1 LIALS
6 SKLFNPKTNCH
17 LYKLQGHF
25 LGLKSVKVMKIDPI
39 TANDFIA
46 VYREF
51 LLDLYESSETEKVH
65 KKLTEKLVIG
75 RRQFAENRDLLKVFL
90 EKNNKFNFPKET
102 ISAIENIEIAKWV
115 YLRDTRYYSVLLNI
129 DGLSGYGVLGLNDK
143 IKEIVGQSGV
153 VIETGVM
160 PLKGNFVS
168 DGLIL
173 SLADLGSNYKNEF
186 NVKFR
191 ELKESKKFK
200 TKANV
205 SSQ

>member
-1 LIALS
+1 
-6 SKLFNPKTNCH
+6 
-17 LYKLQGHF
+17 
-25 LGLKSVKVMKIDPI
+25 MKIDPI

-65 KKLTEKLVIG
+65 KKLTEKLVIA
-75 RRQFAENRDLLKVFL
+75 RRLFSENRDLLKVFL
-90 EKNNKFNFPKET
+90 EKKNIVNFPREI

-173 SLADLGSNYKNEF
+173 SLADLGPNYKKEF
-186 NVKFR
+186 NVKLR
-191 ELKESKKFK
+191 ELKEIKKFK
-200 TKANV
+200 TKV

>member
-1 LIALS
+1 
-6 SKLFNPKTNCH
+6 
-17 LYKLQGHF
+17 
-25 LGLKSVKVMKIDPI
+25 MKIDPV

-75 RRQFAENRDLLKVFL
+75 RRQFSENRDLLKVFL

-102 ISAIENIEIAKWV
+102 ILAIENIEIAKWV

-143 IKEIVGQSGV
+143 IKEIVGQSQLKSRLIQTVKEGRISHAQLFV
-153 VIETGVM
+153 GKSGFGPLPLAIAYVQFIACKNKQETDSCGAC
-160 PLKGNFVS
+160 PSCFS
-168 DGLIL
+168 C
-173 SLADLGSNYKNEF
+173 GST
-186 NVKFR
+186 
-191 ELKESKKFK
+191 SM
-200 TKANV
+200 AA
-205 SSQ
+205 SSSACWPWGDCFWWTPFTVGR

>member
-1 LIALS
+1 
-6 SKLFNPKTNCH
+6 
-17 LYKLQGHF
+17 
-25 LGLKSVKVMKIDPI
+25 MKIDPV

-51 LLDLYESSETEKVH
+51 LLDLYESSETEKIH
-65 KKLTEKLVIG
+65 KELTEKLVIG
-75 RRQFAENRDLLKVFL
+75 RRQFSENRDVLKVFL
-90 EKNNKFNFPKET
+90 EKNNKVNFPKEI

-115 YLRDTRYYSVLLNI
+115 YLRDTRDYSVLLNI

-143 IKEIVGQSGV
+143 IKEIVGQSAV

-173 SLADLGSNYKNEF
+173 SLADLGPNYKKEF

-191 ELKESKKFK
+191 ELKEKKKFK
-200 TKANV
+200 TKV